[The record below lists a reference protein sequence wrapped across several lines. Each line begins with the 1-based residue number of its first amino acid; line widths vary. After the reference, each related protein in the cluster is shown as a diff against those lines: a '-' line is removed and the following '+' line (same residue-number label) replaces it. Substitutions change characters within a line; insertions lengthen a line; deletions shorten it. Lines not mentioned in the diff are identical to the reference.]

1 MDYLLNNHM
10 NNKVKNGKKVLWIAP
25 QFHNYYNDFK
35 YEFTNWENITIDTPL
50 PHSFSA
56 RKIIFNE
63 LLNRVSLTKNII
75 NKYKESC
82 FKKLIRRAGK
92 TLYDVVVIIKATMD
106 YKYIEALRR
115 QQPSAH
121 FVLYEWDS
129 VCFYNYLHLVELFDR
144 IVTFDIEDSKKYHFE
159 YLPLFYTNNY
169 SKIAQEITSE
179 DIDVFYL
186 GAAKDR
192 RLEQLR
198 IISRELSKRNINYS
212 FNIVS
217 NKTDLGITGAN
228 VYKNPISFEQFRD
241 NYARSKAILEVS
253 RPNQNG
259 LSIRVIEAVGARKK
273 IIIDSD
279 LIKQEPF
286 YSKKNVFIIN
296 EDDLNNLKDFINS
309 DTDYRVEEY
318 DYSIR
323 AFAKALI
330 N

>member
-1 MDYLLNNHM
+1 MNQM
-10 NNKVKNGKKVLWIAP
+10 NNKVKNEKKVLWIAP
-25 QFHNYYNDFK
+25 QFHNYYNDFND
-35 YEFTNWENITIDTPL
+35 EFSEWENVTIDTPL
-50 PHSFSA
+50 PHSFFV
-56 RKIIFNE
+56 RKIIFSE
-63 LLNRVSLTKNII
+63 FLNRVVPVKKVI
-75 NKYKESC
+75 NNYKESC
-82 FKKLIRRAGK
+82 FKKMIERVCR
-92 TLYDVVVIIKATMD
+92 TQYDVVVIIKATMD
-106 YKYIEALRR
+106 YKYIETLRR
-115 QQPSAH
+115 KQPSAK

-129 VCFYNYLHLVELFDR
+129 VCFYNYLNLVDLFDR
-144 IVTFDIEDSKKYHFE
+144 IVTFDIEDSKKYKFE

-169 SKIAQEITSE
+169 SKIAQEETAE

-192 RLEQLR
+192 RLDQLKK
-198 IISRELSKRNINYS
+198 IASELSKRNINYC

-217 NKTDLGITGAN
+217 NNSDLGISGAN
-228 VYKNPISFEQFRD
+228 VYKNPLSFDQFHD
-241 NYARSKAILEVS
+241 SYARSKAILEIA

-296 EDDLNNLKDFINS
+296 EDDLNNIKDFINS